1 MILRWIFALLLM
13 ALPIAGIVWMI
24 RRQFRA
30 GEDDKLVILLRWAV
44 TLFVVA
50 LALLAFPLFHLFGL
64 VLIVFSGVA
73 LAVLWAPTLGA
84 WVARPLTMS
93 FDGGNLPPERRPQL
107 SIATAQRQRGH
118 YQEAVALLKAQI
130 NEFPDDFETRML
142 LAAVLIE
149 NLGDFESGRLHVARV
164 VNNTAHP
171 PRLRSYAL
179 TQLADWE
186 LGRGR
191 DPEAARQCFEQIRA
205 LFPGTEFALAA
216 AQRLAHLPTEA
227 PAPSAAESSARAPI
241 RLGAAPRADIAEPS
255 AASEADRLT
264 AQLAAH
270 PLDAE
275 ARERLAMIYAEEL
288 GTPELAAQELEVL
301 IGQPARP
308 PRLVARWLHLLADVQ
323 LHRLG
328 NVDAARA
335 ALERIAQ
342 RFPGTALAENAQ
354 HRLDCL
360 SVELAGKK
368 TSRTLRLGSYED
380 DLGLKRSPQR

>member
-1 MILRWIFALLLM
+1 MILAWLFALLLM
-13 ALPIAGIVWMI
+13 ALSVAGLVALI

-30 GEDDKLVILLRWAV
+30 GEEDKVVLLLRWGV
-44 TLFVVA
+44 TLLVGGLAVVA
-50 LALLAFPLFHLFGL
+50 VPWFHVLGLF
-64 VLIVFSGVA
+64 LIVFCGVMIA
-73 LAVLWAPTLGA
+73 ALWAPTFGA
-84 WVARPLTMS
+84 WIARPLTMG

-107 SIATAQRQRGH
+107 SIALAQRQRGH
-118 YQEAVALLKAQI
+118 YPQAVASLKAQLL
-130 NEFPDDFETRML
+130 EFPDDFETRML

-164 VNNTAHP
+164 VNNAAHP

-216 AQRLAHLPTEA
+216 TQRLAHLPVEPPA
-227 PAPSAAESSARAPI
+227 PAAAENCARAPI
-241 RLGAAPRADIAEPS
+241 RLGAAPRAHVAES
-255 AASEADRLT
+255 GAASEADRLT
-264 AQLAAH
+264 AHLAEH

-275 ARERLAMIYAEEL
+275 ARERLAMLYADEL
-288 GTPELAAQELEVL
+288 GAPERAVPELEIL

-328 NVDAARA
+328 NVEAART

-380 DLGLKRSPQR
+380 DLGLKRPPQR